1 MKITIKYDRKDFFG
15 TCLYCEDYK
24 NDVDINDLKK
34 AFAALKKD
42 NNTALEIDNYILMW
56 DSYTDFEHG
65 VLQCYEYESVNSR
78 KEYVWDFD
86 GCKNFFYDLLKKAN

>member
-1 MKITIKYDRKDFFG
+1 MKITIKYNRKDFFG

-42 NNTALEIDNYILMW
+42 NNTALEIDNYVLYW
-56 DSYTDFEHG
+56 DNTQNFEYGLLSCKESEAVNSYK
-65 VLQCYEYESVNSR
+65 EYEWS
-78 KEYVWDFD
+78 FD
-86 GCKNFFYDLLKKAN
+86 GCKKFFYDLLKK

>member
-1 MKITIKYDRKDFFG
+1 MKITIKYNRKDFFG

-34 AFAALKKD
+34 AFTALKKD

-56 DSYTDFEHG
+56 DSYTNFEHG
-65 VLQCYEYESVNSR
+65 VLQCYEYDASNSR
-78 KEYVWDFD
+78 KEYIWNFD
-86 GCKNFFYDLLKKAN
+86 GCKKFFYDLLKKAN

>member
-15 TCLYCEDYK
+15 TCVYCEDYK

-42 NNTALEIDNYILMW
+42 NNTALEIDNY
-56 DSYTDFEHG
+56 
-65 VLQCYEYESVNSR
+65 VLP
-78 KEYVWDFD
+78 
-86 GCKNFFYDLLKKAN
+86 FYFLSLLLL